1 MKTDEFD
8 YHLPPERI
16 AQIPLAERDQSRLM
30 VVERD
35 RGRVTHHTFRDIL
48 DFLHPGDIL
57 VANNSRVIPARLYGQ
72 KSDTGG
78 KVELLLLENRA
89 KGRWLVLA
97 GGRKLVE
104 GVTIRLDDQQGQ
116 PTSFTATITAV
127 LDGAQREVSFDPP
140 IDDHLETLG
149 HTPLPPYIHET
160 LNDPERYQTVYAQPP
175 GSAAAPT
182 AGLHFT
188 PELLLALR
196 DKGVLFETCTLHVG
210 LDTFQPVAEED
221 VAGHKIHSEWVR
233 LGVAAA
239 ERINRAKLAGGRL
252 IALGTTAMRTLET
265 AAQRSAGRLGSL
277 QDVSRAEA
285 NICPWRP
292 VMAIEGP
299 TDLYIY
305 PGYRFLA
312 VDALITNFHLP
323 RSTLLMLVSA
333 FAGRDLIRQAYE
345 TAIQEQYRF
354 FSFGDAMLIL

>member
-8 YHLPPERI
+8 YYLPPEHI
-16 AQIPLAERDQSRLM
+16 AQTPLVERDQSRLM
-30 VVERD
+30 VVERG
-35 RGRVTHHTFRDIL
+35 RGHISHHTFRDIL
-48 DFLHPGDIL
+48 DFLQPGDIL
-57 VANNSRVIPARLYGQ
+57 VANNSRVIPARLLGQ

-78 KVELLLLENRA
+78 KVELLLLENLV
-89 KGRWLVLA
+89 KGRWRALA
-97 GGRKLVE
+97 GGRRLVE

-116 PTSFTATITAV
+116 PSDFVATVTAV
-127 LDGAQREVSFDPP
+127 LDGAQREITFTPP
-140 IDDHLETLG
+140 IDDHLDELG

-160 LNDPERYQTVYAQPP
+160 LPDPERYQTVYSQPP

-210 LDTFQPVAEED
+210 LDTFQPVTEDD

-233 LGVAAA
+233 LDVAAA

-252 IALGTTAMRTLET
+252 IAIGTTAMRTLET
-265 AAQRSAGRLGSL
+265 AAQRSAGQLGSL
-277 QDVSRAEA
+277 RTVSQGEIDV
-285 NICPWRP
+285 CPWRP

-333 FAGRDLIRQAYE
+333 FAGAALIREAYA
-345 TAIQEQYRF
+345 TAIQAQYRF
-354 FSFGDAMLIL
+354 FSFGDAMLIV

>member
-1 MKTDEFD
+1 MKTNEFD

-16 AQIPLAERDQSRLM
+16 AQTPLAERDTSRLM
-30 VVERD
+30 VVER
-35 RGRVTHHTFRDIL
+35 RSGRISHHTFRDIL

-78 KVELLLLENRA
+78 KVELLLLENRTE
-89 KGRWLVLA
+89 GRWLVLA

-104 GVTIRLDDQQGQ
+104 GVTIRLDDQHGQ
-116 PTSFTATITAV
+116 PTDFIATITAV
-127 LDGAQREVSFDPP
+127 LDGAQREVTFDPP

-160 LNDPERYQTVYAQPP
+160 LNDPERYQTVYAHPP

-210 LDTFQPVAEED
+210 LDTFQPVTEED
-221 VAGHKIHSEWVR
+221 ATQHKIHSEWVQ

-252 IALGTTAMRTLET
+252 VAIGTTAMRTLET
-265 AAQRSAGRLGSL
+265 AAQRSAGRLGTL
-277 QDVSRAEA
+277 QNVSQDGA

-354 FSFGDAMLIL
+354 FSFGDAMLID

>member
-35 RGRVTHHTFRDIL
+35 RGRVAHHTFRDIL

-78 KVELLLLENRA
+78 KVELLLLENRDE
-89 KGRWLVLA
+89 GRWLVLA

-116 PTSFTATITAV
+116 PTDFTATITAV
-127 LDGAQREVSFDPP
+127 LDGAQREVVFDPP

-160 LNDPERYQTVYAQPP
+160 LNDPERYQTVYSQPP

-265 AAQRSAGRLGSL
+265 AAQRSAGRMGSL
-277 QDVSRAEA
+277 QAVSQDGA